1 MKKAVLDTNFILTCV
16 KQKIDFFDEIRF
28 MGFEIVIP
36 EEVIFELKKIQKSGS
51 KLHSRNNAQL
61 ALKILEK
68 NQFKKMNLKT
78 KKVDKGLVELSK
90 KDKKIVIATLDKE
103 LKYKIKR
110 PILLIRGR
118 KKLKII

>member
-36 EEVIFELKKIQKSGS
+36 EEVVAELKKIQKSGS
-51 KLHSRNNAQL
+51 KLHSRNTAQL

-68 NQFKKMNLKT
+68 NQFKKINLKT
-78 KKVDKGLVELSK
+78 KNVDKGLVKLAK
-90 KDKKIVIATLDKE
+90 KDKEIIIATLDKE

-118 KKLKII
+118 KKLKVI

>member
-78 KKVDKGLVELSK
+78 KKVDKGL
-90 KDKKIVIATLDKE
+90 
-103 LKYKIKR
+103 
-110 PILLIRGR
+110 
-118 KKLKII
+118 

>member
-16 KQKIDFFDEIRF
+16 KQKIYFFDEVKF

-36 EEVIFELKKIQKSGS
+36 EEVIAELKKLQRSGD
-51 KLHSRNNAQL
+51 KLHLRNNAYL
-61 ALKILEK
+61 ALKIIEK
-68 NQFKKMNLKT
+68 NQFKKIKLGMKN
-78 KKVDKGLVELSK
+78 VDKGLVELAK
-90 KDKKIVIATLDKE
+90 KDKETIIATLDKE

-118 KKLKII
+118 KRLKII

>member
-16 KQKIDFFDEIRF
+16 KQKIYFFDEVKF

-36 EEVIFELKKIQKSGS
+36 EEVIAELKKLQRSGD
-51 KLHSRNNAQL
+51 KLHLRNNAYL
-61 ALKILEK
+61 ALKIIEK
-68 NQFKKMNLKT
+68 NQFKKIKLGMKN
-78 KKVDKGLVELSK
+78 VDKGLVKLAK
-90 KDKKIVIATLDKE
+90 KDKETIIATLDKE

-118 KKLKII
+118 KRLKII

>member
-16 KQKIDFFDEIRF
+16 KQKIDFFDEIKF
-28 MGFEIVIP
+28 MGLETVIP
-36 EEVIFELKKIQKSGS
+36 EEVIAELNKIKKYGG

-68 NQFKKMNLKT
+68 NQFRKIQLGT
-78 KKVDKGLVELSK
+78 KNVDKGLVELAK
-90 KDKKIVIATLDKE
+90 KDKETIIATLDKE
-103 LKYKIKR
+103 LKYRIKR
-110 PILLIRGR
+110 PLLLIRGR

>member
-28 MGFEIVIP
+28 MGLEIVIP
-36 EEVIFELKKIQKSGS
+36 EEVLFELKKIQKSGS
-51 KLHSRNNAQL
+51 KLHSRNTARL

-68 NQFKKMNLKT
+68 NQFKKINLGT
-78 KKVDKGLVELSK
+78 KNVDKGLVELAE
-90 KDKKIVIATLDKE
+90 KDREITIATLDKE